1 MERRVV
7 GELRFWS
14 APPVQTSDVDEAR
27 EVLEAAYL
35 PLEVNPV
42 GRDPLDMRMNALQL
56 PLLTA
61 GYIHFGG
68 EVKLRAP
75 DVRSYHIDI
84 PLSGHAINSWDDA
97 SSRSRPPAY
106 PRGYSCLAYPR
117 ILHGP
122 RGATRSA

>member
-14 APPVQTSDVDEAR
+14 APPLQTSDVDEAR

-42 GRDPLDMRMNALQL
+42 GRDPLDMRMNAVQL

-84 PLSGHAINSWDDA
+84 PLSGHAINSWDD
-97 SSRSRPPAY
+97 
-106 PRGYSCLAYPR
+106 GQ
-117 ILHGP
+117 
-122 RGATRSA
+122 